1 MGATP
6 SEPPPGAV
14 AGGEEPAG
22 AEVTNAEWS
31 RLHPLSW
38 LFAMI
43 GQLRPLVVP
52 LAVLLFLG
60 QGDWWELAA
69 VAGAIGVGVASWV
82 RSFAFR
88 YRLTEEALV
97 VREGILHRTERHV
110 PLARVQNVVQRRN
123 PLHRAFGVTELRLE
137 SAGGA
142 RPEAVMNVITVA
154 EAERL
159 EAILRGRA
167 AAEAPQAGTERPL
180 LSLAPA
186 ELVRLGLVTQRG
198 MVVVGAAL
206 AFAMQIEPLREAVT
220 AAPERLIATLAR
232 RGGALQ
238 GTTAGTILAAVLLG
252 LLFLAALQVLSVA
265 RAFTGFYGFT
275 LRRSGER
282 ITTVSGLFTRQV
294 ASARRDKIQRL
305 IIGESLLSRLLGRQ
319 WLWCEVAAGAA
330 PGEQERSVRLKWLAP
345 LATPETIAAL
355 VAEVAPGVEL
365 AALSWRPPHPRAFR
379 RILRKRLLAVAAVA
393 ALAAALRAVLLPAA
407 ALLLPWAVLGAR
419 GQVRFA
425 GHAHERGVFAVR
437 GGWLRRQWVLA
448 WVEKGQGLAL
458 AASPFDRR
466 HGMASVELDTAGA
479 TSLGPALRAA
489 YLGEEQARRLAAE
502 LRAGL

>member
-1 MGATP
+1 
-6 SEPPPGAV
+6 
-14 AGGEEPAG
+14 
-22 AEVTNAEWS
+22 
-31 RLHPLSW
+31 
-38 LFAMI
+38 
-43 GQLRPLVVP
+43 
-52 LAVLLFLG
+52 
-60 QGDWWELAA
+60 
-69 VAGAIGVGVASWV
+69 
-82 RSFAFR
+82 
-88 YRLTEEALV
+88 
-97 VREGILHRTERHV
+97 
-110 PLARVQNVVQRRN
+110 
-123 PLHRAFGVTELRLE
+123 
-137 SAGGA
+137 
-142 RPEAVMNVITVA
+142 
-154 EAERL
+154 
-159 EAILRGRA
+159 
-167 AAEAPQAGTERPL
+167 
-180 LSLAPA
+180 
-186 ELVRLGLVTQRG
+186 
-198 MVVVGAAL
+198 
-206 AFAMQIEPLREAVT
+206 VT

-305 IIGESLLSRLLGRQ
+305 IIGESMLSRLLGRQ

-379 RILRKRLLAVAAVA
+379 RILRKRLLAVALVA

-479 TSLGPALRAA
+479 TSLGPPLRAP